1 MFEFTERQQWALD
14 KFRELSAELGSGN
27 KAGEQVGVSN
37 ATMSAIRS
45 GTYRGN
51 VDNQLAKLIAYFE
64 TKEEAAGTYDPT
76 EYVDIGIVQRVRY
89 YPQLSAQG
97 RTCDR
102 LRRCRHRQN
111 TGGKAVCQGARQQLH
126 IHKRKSVYQIAKVG
140 AQAAGQQI

>member
-76 EYVDIGIVQRVRY
+76 EYVDTSV
-89 YPQLSAQG
+89 SS
-97 RTCDR
+97 
-102 LRRCRHRQN
+102 
-111 TGGKAVCQGARQQLH
+111 
-126 IHKRKSVYQIAKVG
+126 SVYDTIRNCQLVS
-140 AQAAGQQI
+140 AAPCP